1 MVGVGP
7 LANIP
12 HVGMAAA
19 FLLIVVAIGFHTRFN
34 ISQTTAFERQHMS
47 ADGSHERRTS
57 AAARQPALADARR
70 ATDARRIKPRK
81 FNTAGARL

>member
-19 FLLIVVAIGFHTRFN
+19 FLLIAVAISLYIRFN
-34 ISQTTAFERQHMS
+34 FSQTPAFERQHMS

-57 AAARQPALADARR
+57 AVARQPALADARR
-70 ATDARRIKPRK
+70 ATDVRRIKPRK